1 MQNHRNDPYIKS
13 LKKIPLT
20 LFKGL
25 LCSAFVFWLHS
36 SCSDLKSFMCL
47 LKTAADS
54 FCFNE
59 AETDYKGVSD
69 FDEFRFTV
77 ETLM

>member
-1 MQNHRNDPYIKS
+1 MLLFFGS
-13 LKKIPLT
+13 T
-20 LFKGL
+20 LH
-25 LCSAFVFWLHS
+25 VQ
-36 SCSDLKSFMCL
+36 SFMCL
-47 LKTAADS
+47 LKKDS

>member
-1 MQNHRNDPYIKS
+1 MILILKV
-13 LKKIPLT
+13 KKIPLT

-36 SCSDLKSFMCL
+36 SCSDLKSFLCL

-69 FDEFRFTV
+69 FEFRFTV